1 MWPKKKVLYIE
12 DNTDSLEL
20 MRKVMV
26 IGGYDFLGAPDGQ
39 TGLALAQSAS
49 PDLIL
54 LDISL
59 PDVDGREL
67 IRRLREDFQS
77 IPIWAITALAAKDD
91 QEKALQAGCSRY
103 LTKPV
108 DVSELWRAVA
118 ACFPFSD

>member
-20 MRKVMV
+20 VRQAMV
-26 IGGYDFLGAPDGQ
+26 IGGYDFLGASDGQ

-59 PDVDGREL
+59 PDVDGYEL
-67 IRRLREDFQS
+67 IRRLRADFRS

-91 QEKALQAGCSRY
+91 QEKALQAGCNHY

-118 ACFPFSD
+118 AYFT